1 MFDRISRA
9 LLLAALA
16 GIAAPASVTNAEQP
30 APLTLIVP
38 AQPGGGTDTF
48 ARAMA
53 NLVSPE
59 LSRPVNVVNIDG
71 GGGTL
76 GVTHLVASR
85 PDGNTL
91 AIVWNGPLTA
101 TPHSLTVPYSPENY
115 KPLLSIG
122 YSSYVFCMR
131 AEGGPAN
138 AAEFAERLKASGGT
152 LSYSHDG
159 AGGTMQLAAERIFGK
174 IGASVK
180 GVPFGGAGE
189 SAIALM
195 SGKVDIYGGS
205 IPPIMPY
212 LNSGEVTCPLLTS
225 ARSNPALPNA
235 EGLEVLGLADE
246 ETVLWWTVLA
256 PQDLAEDIRLRLEQ
270 ALSAAAAEPEFRT
283 LMESKG
289 AVAQTAGSAE
299 TEEQLQKE
307 FEALAKVAKST
318 LLRN

>member
-1 MFDRISRA
+1 
-9 LLLAALA
+9 
-16 GIAAPASVTNAEQP
+16 
-30 APLTLIVP
+30 
-38 AQPGGGTDTF
+38 
-48 ARAMA
+48 
-53 NLVSPE
+53 
-59 LSRPVNVVNIDG
+59 
-71 GGGTL
+71 
-76 GVTHLVASR
+76 
-85 PDGNTL
+85 
-91 AIVWNGPLTA
+91 
-101 TPHSLTVPYSPENY
+101 
-115 KPLLSIG
+115 
-122 YSSYVFCMR
+122 
-131 AEGGPAN
+131 
-138 AAEFAERLKASGGT
+138 
-152 LSYSHDG
+152 
-159 AGGTMQLAAERIFGK
+159 
-174 IGASVK
+174 
-180 GVPFGGAGE
+180 
-189 SAIALM
+189 M

>member
-1 MFDRISRA
+1 MFLSKSKA
-9 LLLAALA
+9 VLVSLLLGAAALVS
-16 GIAAPASVTNAEQP
+16 PAVAEKP
-30 APLTLIVP
+30 DALTLIVP

-48 ARAMA
+48 GRFIALLM
-53 NLVSPE
+53 SPMIE
-59 LSRPVNVVNIDG
+59 RPVNVVNIDG

-76 GVTHLVASR
+76 GVTHLVAAR

-91 AIVWNGPLTA
+91 AVVWNGPLTA

-131 AEGGPAN
+131 SQEGPAT
-138 AAEFAERLKASGGT
+138 AAEFAELLKASEGK
-152 LSYSHDG
+152 LSYAHDG

-174 IGASVK
+174 IGADVR

-189 SAIALM
+189 SAAALM
-195 SGKVDIYGGS
+195 AGKVDIYGGS

-212 LNSGEVTCPLLTS
+212 LNSGEVICPLLTS
-225 ARSNPALPNA
+225 AGSNPALPGAQGLNA
-235 EGLEVLGLADE
+235 LDLAEE

-256 PQDLAEDIRLRLEQ
+256 PRDMPDDVRTNLEEKLAKTIGSLQ
-270 ALSAAAAEPEFRT
+270 FRT

-289 AVAQTAGSAE
+289 AVHRIMGSAE
-299 TEEQLQKE
+299 TEALLQKE
-307 FEALAKVAKST
+307 YGALAKVAKSV